1 MISGIKIPKHG
12 DMFFFVFREREGDR
26 EFSPRSSFLRKKNVD
41 GRRRCHRRTSIR
53 SDTGTDLNTM

>member
-1 MISGIKIPKHG
+1 MS
-12 DMFFFVFREREGDR
+12 FAAVESEREREREGDR